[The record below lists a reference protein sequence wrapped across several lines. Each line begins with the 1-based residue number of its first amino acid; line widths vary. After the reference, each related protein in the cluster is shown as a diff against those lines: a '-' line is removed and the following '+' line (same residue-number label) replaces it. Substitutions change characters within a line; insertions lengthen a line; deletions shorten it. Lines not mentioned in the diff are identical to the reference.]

1 MKKSGWL
8 GIRLEPEI
16 EDALINAATDNDR
29 AKAAMGR
36 IILKEWLKEHG
47 YLEGEQPRRAHKKA

>member
-1 MKKSGWL
+1 MKKTGWL

-29 AKAAMGR
+29 AKADMGR

-47 YLEGEQPRRAHKKA
+47 YLEGEHPKRSIKKA